1 MDRMHRLRPSA
12 TVRRTLAV
20 ALVAVTAM
28 VSACGSTGSGGGA
41 EPTITSVTG
50 SAAPSGSTPP
60 ATGNTSTTTTTASV
74 WRLRYALLSHYPD
87 FAYCDPDLYP
97 VAREDQPAA
106 ADAWWAPVNHGSAEV
121 QAIFAQRNLREPL
134 SAAQRL
140 TAYSDHKKLNAIVMT
155 QTSGGYQYTLSIG
168 ASGEPN
174 QTVSGMVGLDG
185 SVRETLRR
193 TRPGGCPICLEAGT
207 RIATPDGDV
216 LVPLIRPG

>member
-1 MDRMHRLRPSA
+1 MHRLRTSD

-20 ALVAVTAM
+20 ALVAVTAL
-28 VSACGSTGSGGGA
+28 VSACGSTGSARGA
-41 EPTITSVTG
+41 QPTITSATG
-50 SAAPSGSTPP
+50 SDAPSGSTPP
-60 ATGNTSTTTTTASV
+60 ATGNTATTASV

-97 VAREDQPAA
+97 VAREDQQAA
-106 ADAWWAPVNHGSAEV
+106 ADAWWATVNHGSAEV

-174 QTVSGMVGLDG
+174 QTVSGVVGL
-185 SVRETLRR
+185 
-193 TRPGGCPICLEAGT
+193 
-207 RIATPDGDV
+207 
-216 LVPLIRPG
+216 